1 MPNETTAVITD
12 LRRKNLCR
20 ITSGA
25 ITSLPAIAKV
35 AFGDGGADEQ
45 GEPKAPMGSQ
55 TALNHEIGRYDIE
68 KVEYP
73 AETTARYTVTIPAD
87 ELEGAAISEAA
98 LVDAEGNLC
107 AVKNMYPKGKD
118 ADVTFTFTFDDEF

>member
-25 ITSLPAIAKV
+25 ITSLPAIAQV

-55 TALNHEIGRYDIE
+55 TALNHEIGRYD
-68 KVEYP
+68 
-73 AETTARYTVTIPAD
+73 ARYTVTIPAD
-87 ELEGAAISEAA
+87 ELAGVSISEAA